1 MRALAKKFLALPRT
15 SQRLLLQSVVA
26 LCSVRVGLS
35 LMSLTGLLKLHK
47 FFASRR
53 ARNLAGR
60 RVPFSQVTWAVA
72 AAGRAV
78 PGMSNCLIQ
87 ALAAM
92 AMLNRQG
99 YSVRLCIGVGKQG
112 PLQLDAHAWVEMEG
126 NTIMGQITHPVFTRL
141 FTWDGVKT

>member
-1 MRALAKKFLALPRT
+1 
-15 SQRLLLQSVVA
+15 
-26 LCSVRVGLS
+26 
-35 LMSLTGLLKLHK
+35 
-47 FFASRR
+47 
-53 ARNLAGR
+53 
-60 RVPFSQVTWAVA
+60 
-72 AAGRAV
+72 
-78 PGMSNCLIQ
+78 MSNCLIQ